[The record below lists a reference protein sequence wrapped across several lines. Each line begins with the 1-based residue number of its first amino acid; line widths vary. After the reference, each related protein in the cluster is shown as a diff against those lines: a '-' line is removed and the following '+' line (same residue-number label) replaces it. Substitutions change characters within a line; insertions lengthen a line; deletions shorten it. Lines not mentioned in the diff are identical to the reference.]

1 MYAEQGSGSA
11 VVGVTVALTESA
23 VGRSVAD
30 DSVMEEVTI
39 IEDPT
44 IRVSVVWVSVGSV
57 CDSVAADV
65 SCAGGVVC
73 VDGSVVEVCVVGGS
87 VGDVRVAITVG
98 VWQSVPEKPSGQ
110 IQPSSPVLSSR

>member
-30 DSVMEEVTI
+30 DSVTEEVTI
-39 IEDPT
+39 TEDST

-57 CDSVAADV
+57 GDSVVADV

-73 VDGSVVEVCVVGGS
+73 VGDSVVGGS